1 MTKDHIKLKTFQ
13 LSKYTKV
20 IEPDRLS
27 PLPSLQEWPRFV
39 IFKKPICRDMVVT
52 EGEEFFPWEVLLRR
66 HQLSLA
72 IIPTIKQW
80 ELYYLG
86 MSQSISSFYHFPELR
101 PS

>member
-1 MTKDHIKLKTFQ
+1 
-13 LSKYTKV
+13 
-20 IEPDRLS
+20 
-27 PLPSLQEWPRFV
+27 
-39 IFKKPICRDMVVT
+39 MVVT

-86 MSQSISSFYHFPELR
+86 MSQSIASFYHFPELR

>member
-1 MTKDHIKLKTFQ
+1 
-13 LSKYTKV
+13 
-20 IEPDRLS
+20 
-27 PLPSLQEWPRFV
+27 
-39 IFKKPICRDMVVT
+39 MVVT

-101 PS
+101 PSCKWNPDVSPEGVCIQGKSDFWF